1 MDIRENIEKV
11 QQQIAAAAQA
21 AGRDASEIRLV
32 AVSKTKPP
40 EMVAEAIACGVTDF
54 GENRPQELSKKYAD
68 FPAARW
74 HQIGQLQRNKV
85 KYIID
90 KAALIHSVDSL
101 HLAEE
106 IEKQAA
112 KIQKIQNILIQVNIT
127 GEETKSGVSPG
138 ETAALCRAVS
148 TLSHVR
154 ILGLMTISAAGY
166 SAAEN
171 SAVFQ
176 KLKELADAIEKE
188 RIPGVLMQELSM
200 GMTHDFQTAIAAGA
214 TMVRVG
220 SGIFGARNTEPVK

>member
-1 MDIRENIEKV
+1 M
-11 QQQIAAAAQA
+11 
-21 AGRDASEIRLV
+21 
-32 AVSKTKPP
+32 
-40 EMVAEAIACGVTDF
+40 
-54 GENRPQELSKKYAD
+54 
-68 FPAARW
+68 
-74 HQIGQLQRNKV
+74 
-85 KYIID
+85 
-90 KAALIHSVDSL
+90 
-101 HLAEE
+101 
-106 IEKQAA
+106 
-112 KIQKIQNILIQVNIT
+112 
-127 GEETKSGVSPG
+127 
-138 ETAALCRAVS
+138 CRAVS

>member
-11 QQQIAAAAQA
+11 RQQIVAAAQA
-21 AGRDASEIRLV
+21 AGRNADEIRLV

-40 EMVAEAIACGVTDF
+40 EMVAEAIACGVMDF
-54 GENRPQELSKKYAD
+54 GENRPQELSRKYAD
-68 FPAARW
+68 FPNARW

-85 KYIID
+85 KHIID

-101 HLAEE
+101 LLAEE

-138 ETAALCRAVS
+138 ETVALCRAVS

-166 SAAEN
+166 STAEN
-171 SAVFQ
+171 GAVFRT
-176 KLKELADAIEKE
+176 LKELSAAIEKE

-200 GMTHDFQTAIAAGA
+200 GMTHDFQAAITAGA

-220 SGIFGARNTEPVK
+220 SGIFGARNIEAVK

>member
-11 QQQIAAAAQA
+11 RQQIVAAAQA
-21 AGRDASEIRLV
+21 AGRNADEIRLV

-40 EMVAEAIACGVTDF
+40 EMVAEAIACGVMDF
-54 GENRPQELSKKYAD
+54 GENRPQELSRKYAD
-68 FPAARW
+68 FPNARW

-85 KYIID
+85 KHIID

-101 HLAEE
+101 LLAEE

-138 ETAALCRAVS
+138 ETVALCRAVS

-166 SAAEN
+166 STAEN
-171 SAVFQ
+171 GAVFRM
-176 KLKELADAIEKE
+176 LKELSAAIEKE

-200 GMTHDFQTAIAAGA
+200 GMTHDFQAAITAGA
-214 TMVRVG
+214 TIVRVG
-220 SGIFGARNTEPVK
+220 SGIFGARNIEAVK

>member
-11 QQQIAAAAQA
+11 RQQIVAAAQA
-21 AGRDASEIRLV
+21 AGRDADEIRLV

-40 EMVAEAIACGVTDF
+40 EMVAEAIACGVMDF
-54 GENRPQELSKKYAD
+54 GENRPQELSRKYAD
-68 FPAARW
+68 FPNARW

-85 KYIID
+85 KHIID

-101 HLAEE
+101 LLAEE

-138 ETAALCRAVS
+138 ETVALCRAVS

-166 SAAEN
+166 STAEN
-171 SAVFQ
+171 GAVFR
-176 KLKELADAIEKE
+176 KLKELSAAIEKE

-200 GMTHDFQTAIAAGA
+200 GMTHDFQAAITAGA

-220 SGIFGARNTEPVK
+220 SGIFGARNIEAVK

>member
-1 MDIRENIEKV
+1 MEIRENIEKV
-11 QQQIAAAAQA
+11 RQQIVAAAQA
-21 AGRDASEIRLV
+21 AGRNADEIRLV

-40 EMVAEAIACGVTDF
+40 EMVAEAIACGVMDF
-54 GENRPQELSKKYAD
+54 GENRPQELSRKYAD
-68 FPAARW
+68 FPNARW

-85 KYIID
+85 KHIID

-101 HLAEE
+101 LLAEE

-138 ETAALCRAVS
+138 ETVALCRAVS

-166 SAAEN
+166 STAEN
-171 SAVFQ
+171 GAVFR
-176 KLKELADAIEKE
+176 KLKELSAAIEKE

-200 GMTHDFQTAIAAGA
+200 GMTHDFQAAITAGA

-220 SGIFGARNTEPVK
+220 SGIFGARNIEAVK

>member
-1 MDIRENIEKV
+1 MEIRENIEKV
-11 QQQIAAAAQA
+11 RQQIVAAAQA
-21 AGRDASEIRLV
+21 AGRDADEIRLV

-40 EMVAEAIACGVTDF
+40 EMVAEAIACGVMDF
-54 GENRPQELSKKYAD
+54 GENRPQELSRKYAD
-68 FPAARW
+68 FPNARW

-85 KYIID
+85 KHIID

-101 HLAEE
+101 LLAEE

-138 ETAALCRAVS
+138 ETVALCRAVS

-166 SAAEN
+166 STAEN
-171 SAVFQ
+171 GAVFR
-176 KLKELADAIEKE
+176 KLKELSAAIEKE

-200 GMTHDFQTAIAAGA
+200 GMTHDFQAAITAGA

-220 SGIFGARNTEPVK
+220 SGIFGARNIEAVK

>member
-11 QQQIAAAAQA
+11 RQQIVAAAQA
-21 AGRDASEIRLV
+21 AGRNADEIRLV

-40 EMVAEAIACGVTDF
+40 EMVAEAIACGVMDF
-54 GENRPQELSKKYAD
+54 GENRPQELSRKYAD
-68 FPAARW
+68 FPNARW

-85 KYIID
+85 KHIID

-101 HLAEE
+101 LLAEE

-138 ETAALCRAVS
+138 ETVALCRAVS

-166 SAAEN
+166 STAEN
-171 SAVFQ
+171 GAVFR
-176 KLKELADAIEKE
+176 KLKELSAAIEKE

-200 GMTHDFQTAIAAGA
+200 GMTHDFQAAITAGA

-220 SGIFGARNTEPVK
+220 SGIFGARNIEAVK

>member
-11 QQQIAAAAQA
+11 RQQIVAAAQA
-21 AGRDASEIRLV
+21 AGRNADEIRLV

-40 EMVAEAIACGVTDF
+40 EMVAEAIACGVMDF
-54 GENRPQELSKKYAD
+54 GENRPQELSRKYAD
-68 FPAARW
+68 FPNARW

-85 KYIID
+85 KHIID

-101 HLAEE
+101 LLAEE

-138 ETAALCRAVS
+138 ETVALCRAVS

-166 SAAEN
+166 STAEN
-171 SAVFQ
+171 GAVFRT
-176 KLKELADAIEKE
+176 LKELSAAIEKE

-200 GMTHDFQTAIAAGA
+200 GMTHDFQAAITAGA
-214 TMVRVG
+214 TIVRVG
-220 SGIFGARNTEPVK
+220 SGIFGARNIEAVK